1 MSTIIGQGGIF
12 MKYKKVILILVI
24 FIISFI
30 YIIHPYIE
38 DKMLIENPYEDK
50 IIRFH
55 VRANS
60 DVEEDQNL
68 KLKVRDKILEVM
80 GEKFEGVQSL
90 AESRVVIQENINEI
104 KTISEEVIKDN
115 NKDYTVTV
123 SLGQDN
129 FPIRRY
135 GNMIFPQGEYE
146 TLLVTI
152 GEGAGQNWWCVMFP
166 PLCFVDITHST
177 ALDVEGELDN
187 YIIDES
193 QPIKLKSKIGDFF
206 KNRKNK

>member
-1 MSTIIGQGGIF
+1 
-12 MKYKKVILILVI
+12 MKYNKIILILAI
-24 FIISFI
+24 IIISSI

-38 DKMLIENPYEDK
+38 DKVLISNPYKDK

-60 DVEEDQNL
+60 DLEEDQEL
-68 KLKVRDKILEVM
+68 KLKVRDRILEVM
-80 GEKFEGVQSL
+80 GDKFENVTSL
-90 AESRVVIQENINEI
+90 DESRVVIQENINEI
-104 KTISEEVIKDN
+104 EAISREVIQDN
-115 NKDYTVTV
+115 DRDYPVKVT
-123 SLGQDN
+123 LGQDN

-166 PLCFVDITHST
+166 PLCFVDITHSA
-177 ALDVEGELDN
+177 ALDVDGELND
-187 YIIDES
+187 YLIDED
-193 QPIKLKSKIGDFF
+193 QPLKLKSKIGDYF
-206 KNRKNK
+206 KSLKK

>member
-1 MSTIIGQGGIF
+1 
-12 MKYKKVILILVI
+12 MKYNKIILILAI
-24 FIISFI
+24 IIISSI

-38 DKMLIENPYEDK
+38 DKVLISNPYKDK

-60 DVEEDQNL
+60 DMEEDQEL

-80 GEKFEGVQSL
+80 GDKFENVTSL
-90 AESRVVIQENINEI
+90 DESRVVIQENINEI
-104 KTISEEVIKDN
+104 EAISREVIQDN
-115 NKDYTVTV
+115 DRDYPVKVT
-123 SLGQDN
+123 LGQDN

-166 PLCFVDITHST
+166 PLCFVDITHSA
-177 ALDVEGELDN
+177 ALDVDGELND
-187 YIIDES
+187 YLIDED
-193 QPIKLKSKIGDFF
+193 QPLKLKSKIGDYF
-206 KNRKNK
+206 KSLKK

>member
-1 MSTIIGQGGIF
+1 
-12 MKYKKVILILVI
+12 MKYQKTITILAA

-38 DKMLIENPYEDK
+38 DNILIKNPFKDE

-60 DVEEDQNL
+60 DLEEDQTL
-68 KLKVRDKILEVM
+68 KLKVRDEILEVM
-80 GEKFEGVQSL
+80 DRKFENVSTL
-90 AESRVVIQENINEI
+90 DESRIVIENSMSEI
-104 KTISEEVIKDN
+104 KAIAEEVIQN
-115 NKDYTVTV
+115 NEKNYPVEV
-123 SLGQDN
+123 FLGMDN

-152 GEGAGQNWWCVMFP
+152 GDGQGQNWWCVMFP
-166 PLCFVDITHST
+166 PLCFVDITHSV
-177 ALDVEGELDN
+177 AFNAEGDLDQ
-187 YIIDES
+187 YIIDEN
-193 QPIKLKSKIGDFF
+193 QPLKLKSKIGDFF
-206 KNRKNK
+206 KNLKDKKDISAIN

>member
-1 MSTIIGQGGIF
+1 
-12 MKYKKVILILVI
+12 MKYKKMILILAI

-38 DKMLIENPYEDK
+38 DKMLIENPYKDK

-60 DVEEDQNL
+60 DIEEDQNL

-123 SLGQDN
+123 SLGQDD
-129 FPIRRY
+129 FPIRKY

-152 GEGAGQNWWCVMFP
+152 GQGAGQNWWCVMFP

-177 ALDVEGELDN
+177 ALDVEGELNN
-187 YIIDES
+187 YIID
-193 QPIKLKSKIGDFF
+193 QNKPIKLKSKIGDFF
-206 KNRKNK
+206 KNLKN